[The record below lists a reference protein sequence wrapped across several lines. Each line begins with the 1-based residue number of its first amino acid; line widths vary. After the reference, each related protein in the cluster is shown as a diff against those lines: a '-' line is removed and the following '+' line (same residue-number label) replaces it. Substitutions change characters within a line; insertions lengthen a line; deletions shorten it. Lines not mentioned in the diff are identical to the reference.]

1 MDLQILVV
9 AVEVHRHAMQLFLIP
24 MFLYGTQLMVFLS
37 EQMAVPV
44 VLA

>member
-1 MDLQILVV
+1 MDLQIQAA
-9 AVEVHRHAMQLFLIP
+9 AVEVHPPAMQLFLIP
-24 MFLYGTQLMVFLS
+24 TFLYGTQQMVFLS